1 MINNVCDGVL
11 TSCLEHVINLANVD
25 VMGHITKIAA
35 VENAT
40 AIWESNLNLYY
51 NCVLEGLLDV
61 ITAVRTI
68 TIKVSF
74 LLLSSP
80 SR

>member
-25 VMGHITKIAA
+25 VMGHITKITA

-40 AIWESNLNLYY
+40 
-51 NCVLEGLLDV
+51 VTDGLS
-61 ITAVRTI
+61 
-68 TIKVSF
+68 VSIV
-74 LLLSSP
+74 SKIP
-80 SR
+80 YAYAET